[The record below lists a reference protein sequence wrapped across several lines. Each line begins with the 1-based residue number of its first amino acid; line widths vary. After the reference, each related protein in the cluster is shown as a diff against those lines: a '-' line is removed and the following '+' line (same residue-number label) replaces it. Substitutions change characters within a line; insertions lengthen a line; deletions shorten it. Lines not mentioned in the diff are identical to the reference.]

1 MRLRRQLL
9 LVGGVFGVAFL
20 GLLQLGERTGPTG
33 GWLRQAGLQPRDEIV
48 DGLRIRY
55 VRRGQGSPLVLMH
68 GIGSS
73 LYSWHAVLPDLARD
87 HDLVALDFP
96 GFGGSERPPEL
107 TFDRLVAAVLGLV
120 DRLAL
125 GRVSL
130 AGNSLGGAVAVAL
143 AARHPDRVER
153 LVLID
158 SAGFHHAP
166 TEWPALLRVVE
177 ATPAPLLEWLP
188 VKRKMTARTLPRLF
202 FDPRKV
208 TEETID
214 EYAEPLQRRGTMRA
228 FRSLLLAAAADATA
242 FDDLARVVKAR
253 TLVLWGR
260 EDPWIPV
267 ADVDRF
273 GATIVGSVAVILR
286 GCGHLPQEER
296 PAETVALIRSFLN
309 GW

>member
-1 MRLRRQLL
+1 MTLRRQLL
-9 LVGGVFGVAFL
+9 LVGCAFAVAFV
-20 GLLQLGERTGPTG
+20 GLLGLGERTGPTG
-33 GWLRQAGLQPRDEIV
+33 GWLREAGLQPRDEIV

-55 VRRGQGSPLVLMH
+55 VRRGEGSPLVLLH

-87 HDLVALDFP
+87 HDVLALDFP
-96 GFGGSERPPEL
+96 GFGGSERPPQLSFE
-107 TFDRLVAAVLGLV
+107 RLVAVVLGLL

-130 AGNSLGGAVAVAL
+130 AGNSLGGAVAVAV
-143 AARHPDRVER
+143 AAHDPDRIER

-158 SAGFHHAP
+158 SAGFHLAP
-166 TEWPALLRVVE
+166 AEWPPLLRVVE

-188 VKRKMTARTLPRLF
+188 VKRKLAARTLPRLF
-202 FDPRKV
+202 FDPRHV
-208 TEETID
+208 TEEVID
-214 EYAEPLQRRGTMRA
+214 EYAEPLQQRGTMRA
-228 FRSLLLAAAADATA
+228 FRSLLRSAVANPTP
-242 FDDLARVVKAR
+242 FDGLARVVQAR

-273 GATIVGSVAVILR
+273 GATIAGSVAVILS

-296 PAETVALIRSFLN
+296 PAETVALIRSFLSR
-309 GW
+309 W